1 MLATDAARAAPAG
14 TRRGPRITNR
24 HSGAI
29 EIISANTASHAAA
42 TDAAHHERAWSREE
56 AHQVGSDWPAVL
68 RLHAV
73 VVAAWRARH
82 RPDDKRCVMSAC
94 IICGADPCIN
104 ASFCDQCRKADARL
118 RAERR
123 NRPADSIP
131 EDWDRISIDTLWDAL
146 SYERQ
151 RPTPQS
157 TIEAIMYCVREG
169 GLAAMKEPANQ
180 ERLSRCDAAARQ
192 QINERIE
199 RLKIRGVAL

>member
-1 MLATDAARAAPAG
+1 MMSRNSAPCQC
-14 TRRGPRITNR
+14 
-24 HSGAI
+24 
-29 EIISANTASHAAA
+29 
-42 TDAAHHERAWSREE
+42 D
-56 AHQVGSDWPAVL
+56 
-68 RLHAV
+68 
-73 VVAAWRARH
+73 
-82 RPDDKRCVMSAC
+82 CVMSAC

-157 TIEAIMYCVREG
+157 TIEAILHFVRER
-169 GLAAMKEPANQ
+169 GLAVLKEPANL
-180 ERLSRCDAAARQ
+180 ERLKSCDAAAKIE
-192 QINERIE
+192 INRRIAS
-199 RLKIRGVAL
+199 LVAAKEIAA